1 MIEWVRMSGT
11 DLAQVNW
18 DQVEIT
24 KSDAL
29 VLLTLL
35 AQRMAAAEQK
45 DADA

>member
-1 MIEWVRMSGT
+1 MSGT

-29 VLLTLL
+29 VLLTLICQRL
-35 AQRMAAAEQK
+35 AMHEGPVDKPKHA
-45 DADA
+45 